1 MGGLVRAEVYTDSVL
16 GMPTIA
22 GGIVSVLLHVWLG
35 EGLPLGVL
43 ELDLLHV

>member
-1 MGGLVRAEVYTDSVL
+1 MGGLVHAEVYTGSVL
-16 GMPTIA
+16 GIPTTA
-22 GGIVSVLLHVWLG
+22 GGIVGVLLHVGLG